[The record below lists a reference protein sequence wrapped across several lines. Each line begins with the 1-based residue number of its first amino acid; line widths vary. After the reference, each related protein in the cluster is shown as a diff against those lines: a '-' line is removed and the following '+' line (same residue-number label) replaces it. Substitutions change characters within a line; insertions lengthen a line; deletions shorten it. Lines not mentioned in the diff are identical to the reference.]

1 MTKRND
7 LLPAKVH
14 GEGGVAQLLETMKPQ
29 LATALA
35 RHLDP
40 NRFVRVALTTLQR
53 TPALLRCTK
62 ESFFG
67 SLMECAQLGLAA
79 ARAGGGSS
87 EWRLRGAPPRGLA
100 PDGACGRAYLIPY
113 GDKCQ
118 LVPGYRGLLE
128 LMRRSGDVLDCYS
141 EVVREGD
148 HFEVV
153 KGLHRDLIH
162 EPATGNEEAPIT
174 HVYNVAI
181 LKNGLTRFEVM
192 TFNEVEKIR
201 KDSKSGNSGPW
212 KNSWSRMALKTV
224 LRRHANWLPSSA
236 ELRQAMALDDRQ
248 FEAARPREPDVLDIS
263 ALEITAPPAP
273 KKVRKNGNGNGKPKV
288 SKELPAA
295 RAAADEAGLL
305 WQEGDSVDMLREA
318 VETAAK

>member
-67 SLMECAQLGLAA
+67 SLMECAQLGL
-79 ARAGGGSS
+79 
-87 EWRLRGAPPRGLA
+87 E
-100 PDGACGRAYLIPY
+100 PDGAFGLAYLIPY

-288 SKELPAA
+288 SKELTAA